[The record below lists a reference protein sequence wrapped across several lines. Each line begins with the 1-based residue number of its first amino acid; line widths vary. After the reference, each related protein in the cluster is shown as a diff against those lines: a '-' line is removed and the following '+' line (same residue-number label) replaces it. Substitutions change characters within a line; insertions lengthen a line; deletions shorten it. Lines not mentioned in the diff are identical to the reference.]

1 VTNGGPSAAANTV
14 VTDILPAGTT
24 FSSATP
30 SQGSCSGTTTVTC
43 SLGTLNSGA
52 TATILL
58 TVTLP
63 STAGPVAN
71 TATVTTANSDPNLGN
86 NSATSTV
93 TVVASAN
100 IPTVSPLML
109 LLMALALTVVGGI
122 VKK

>member
-1 VTNGGPSAAANTV
+1 V
-14 VTDILPAGTT
+14 VTDVLPLGTI
-24 FSSATP
+24 FGSATP
-30 SQGSCSGTTTVTC
+30 SQGSCSGTAAVTC

-71 TATVTTANSDPNLGN
+71 TATVTTSSNDPNLAN
-86 NSATSTV
+86 NTATSTV
-93 TVVASAN
+93 TVVSSAN
-100 IPTVSPLML
+100 IPTVSPLTL
-109 LLMALALTVVGGI
+109 LLIALALAMVGGI